1 MICSG
6 GGILF
11 AADLQALNIERIMPD
26 EIVRPLTGRLR
37 RTLYS
42 ALGNRRSNRCG
53 SPLRSRENEA
63 SRPHFFNL
71 SPRFKR

>member
-1 MICSG
+1 MICSV

-26 EIVRPLTGRLR
+26 EIVRPLMR
-37 RTLYS
+37 RAPRR

-53 SPLRSRENEA
+53 SHLLSRENEA
-63 SRPHFFNL
+63 SSPYFFNL
-71 SPRFKR
+71 SPRFTR

>member
-26 EIVRPLTGRLR
+26 EIVRPLMRRAPVAPWEIVARTGAGAI
-37 RTLYS
+37 Y
-42 ALGNRRSNRCG
+42 
-53 SPLRSRENEA
+53 
-63 SRPHFFNL
+63 
-71 SPRFKR
+71 